1 MQNEMPLNTTNKT
14 RPMKMRSLV
23 LRSLATNIET
33 ITTNNIFESFMNSN
47 KVFPETTKNINKI
60 QPIDELDEMESQ
72 YLCYGKLTCGEN
84 RRHLLEQEEK
94 KKRELNKY
102 INVFFS

>member
-1 MQNEMPLNTTNKT
+1 MQIEMPLNTTNKT
-14 RPMKMRSLV
+14 RPTKMRSLV

-33 ITTNNIFESFMNSN
+33 ITTNNIFDSFMHSN
-47 KVFPETTKNINKI
+47 KVFPETIKNINKI

-72 YLCYGKLTCGEN
+72 HICYGDLSCREN
-84 RRHLLEQEEK
+84 RRLLEQEEK

-102 INVFFS
+102 IYVFFS